1 MENGVEAGNERS
13 DEMIESAWRE
23 LGFWA
28 AGLVGGSMRPNVE
41 RVLFSPDFCL
51 ERLQQHDKLISQK
64 KKKTKKNNMI
74 SSSFCYREGRIDI
87 SRVEMR
93 IERGPERKP
102 LTRQC

>member
-28 AGLVGGSMRPNVE
+28 AGLVGGSMRLNVE

-51 ERLQQHDKLISQK
+51 ERLQQHNKLIVLLQRRREDRHK
-64 KKKTKKNNMI
+64 KSRDGKRKRPRKKAVDSTESLCM
-74 SSSFCYREGRIDI
+74 F
-87 SRVEMR
+87 
-93 IERGPERKP
+93 
-102 LTRQC
+102 